1 MTTKEINNA
10 IKLTVVKTYPNSL
23 QAISRIICPERIN
36 KTPAAN
42 KIKILKN
49 KKNIIVL
56 IAIDK
61 WLE

>member
-10 IKLTVVKTYPNSL
+10 IKLVVAKAYPKTIHAESFMT
-23 QAISRIICPERIN
+23 CPHRIN